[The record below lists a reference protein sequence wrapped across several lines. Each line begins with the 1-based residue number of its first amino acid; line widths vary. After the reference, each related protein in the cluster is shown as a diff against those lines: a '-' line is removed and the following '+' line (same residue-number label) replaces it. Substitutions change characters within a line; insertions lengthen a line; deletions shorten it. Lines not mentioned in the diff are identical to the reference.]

1 MTASHLKPSV
11 KRAKSTWER
20 GLSGQMVEKKGGH
33 YDRGRGIEDIGD
45 HVRENYANE
54 EREYRRIWRI
64 ADGHPLNNR
73 QQNAVYRNHVR
84 TL

>member
-1 MTASHLKPSV
+1 MTASHLKPSM
-11 KRAKSTWER
+11 K
-20 GLSGQMVEKKGGH
+20 L
-33 YDRGRGIEDIGD
+33 GD

-64 ADGHPLNNR
+64 PADVPLNNR